1 MQEIMAETDYNIKLI
16 LQAQN
21 KASQEI
27 EKVSGQISWMRD
39 TLAKLWIS
47 AIAISSVKSLASS
60 VLELWWNLEQAEVAY
75 STMLW
80 STEKAQELL
89 ADLSEFA
96 KKTPFELT
104 WVRESAKQLLAYWV
118 SAEDMISTM
127 KTLWDLSAWLWVDI
141 SQLALVFWQVKTATK
156 LTTNDLKQFIN
167 AWVPLLDQL
176 SSQLKVSKWEI
187 SDMITKWQI
196 SFEMVEQA
204 LTDMTSA
211 WWRFENLME
220 KQSWTFQWMLS
231 NIHDSFDWI
240 KESLG
245 MAILPLLEKL
255 LWIISPIIEKISDW
269 VQEHQKLSAIIM
281 GVVSAWLLL
290 VWVLWSMSVIMP
302 IVSSAISLLTGPIW
316 IVMLAIWALAT
327 AWATNFWW
335 IRDKTKEVIDFVRP
349 YIESAVETVQ
359 NFLKEH
365 GEEIKAVFSA
375 IREFI
380 ETWFKIAFE
389 TIGYIF
395 ESLFS
400 ILGILI
406 DVFKWDRESARTRIK
421 DFWTNTAKTLDKI
434 LTTAFWETRENIKAW
449 FMKFYDAILSKV
461 NELVDKIKKAVQSLR
476 NAWNEA
482 KEMVGWVVSNVKNK
496 ISWKKAVWWPVYQW
510 QSYLVWENGPE
521 LFTPSMN
528 GHITRNE
535 DLWWMWNITI
545 QMTNSFSVTEW
556 TDQESLATIIAEK
569 LTRQLSLY
577 KKGIY

>member
-1 MQEIMAETDYNIKLI
+1 MAETDYNIKLI

-47 AIAISSVKSLASS
+47 AIAISSVKNFASS

-89 ADLSEFA
+89 SDLSDFA

-104 WVRESAKQLLAYWV
+104 WVRDSAKQLLAYWV
-118 SAEDMISTM
+118 SAEDMIPTL

-176 SSQLKVSKWEI
+176 SSQLKVTKWEV

-220 KQSWTFQWMLS
+220 KQSWTFKWMLS
-231 NIHDSFDWI
+231 NIQDSFDGI
-240 KESLG
+240 KESIG
-245 MAILPLLEKL
+245 MAILPILEKL
-255 LWIISPIIEKISDW
+255 LGIISPIIEKISDF
-269 VQEHQKLSAIIM
+269 VKEHQKLSAIITW
-281 GVVSAWLLL
+281 VVSAWLLL
-290 VWVLWSMSVIMP
+290 IWVLWSMSVIMP
-302 IVSSAISLLTGPIW
+302 IVSSAIWLLTGPIW
-316 IVMLAIWALAT
+316 IVMLAIWALA
-327 AWATNFWW
+327 AARATNFWW
-335 IRDKTKEVIDFVRP
+335 IRDKTKEVIDFIKP

-359 NFLKEH
+359 EFLKEH
-365 GEEIKAVFSA
+365 WEEIKAVFSV
-375 IREFI
+375 IRNFI
-380 ETWFKIAFE
+380 ETWFKVAFE

-400 ILGILI
+400 ILWILI
-406 DVFKWDRESARTRIK
+406 DVFKWDRESAWNRIK
-421 DFWTNTAKTLDKI
+421 DFWINTAKTVDNI
-434 LTTAFWETRENIKAW
+434 LTTTFWETWENIKAW

-461 NELVDKIKKAVQSLR
+461 NELVDKIKRAVQSLK

-482 KEMVGWVVSNVKNK
+482 KEMVGWVVSNVVSKV
-496 ISWKKAVWWPVYQW
+496 SWKKAVWWPVYQW
-510 QSYLVWENGPE
+510 QSYLVWENWPE
-521 LFTPSMN
+521 LFTPSIN
-528 GHITRNE
+528 WHITRNE
-535 DLWWMWNITI
+535 DLWNMGWITI

-556 TDQESLATIIAEK
+556 TDQESLANLIAER
-569 LTRQLSLY
+569 LTRQLELY
-577 KKGIY
+577 KKAIY

>member
-1 MQEIMAETDYNIKLI
+1 MAETDYNIKLI

-89 ADLSEFA
+89 ANLSEFA

-118 SAEDMISTM
+118 SAEDMIPTM

-255 LWIISPIIEKISDW
+255 LGIISPIIEKISDW

-421 DFWTNTAKTLDKI
+421 DFWANTAKTLDKI

-461 NELVDKIKKAVQSLR
+461 NELVDKIKRAVQSLR

-482 KEMVGWVVSNVKNK
+482 KEMVGWVVSNVKSK